1 MMLIKPPL
9 ALLSAA
15 TLAGVFPCSAQ
26 PAAKPEGGEPRPVQ
40 IAPTLTLGLRVRQ
53 VQAKLAV
60 APVVVI
66 TRDTASYVEA
76 VSMWR
81 VTSRFPVLIDDGTPG
96 ARENI
101 ARFVRAF
108 KPEKVVRFASKSASR
123 GNGTADPAAVE
134 SAVGR
139 AWSTLP
145 LTEAKAFDRTAV
157 LAQWKA
163 LQLTPPGIVV
173 AATDDP
179 AWTAAL
185 ALSAGHGQPIFWTTS
200 SRRLDAAF
208 TVAEVE
214 KLEKSIE
221 TFAEGT
227 GYAWKALG
235 DDLDAVTL
243 CTAMQ
248 QTITGTSVGV
258 MATTD
263 RVGRQAAGPRR
274 WAWGSQIFG
283 TSAVAAYRAMTALY
297 LPTTAK
303 EAWIFD
309 SYPDS
314 PGWNAYGGKATEDAL
329 KALGWT
335 VKGVRTSGGGI
346 DAWREEIA
354 KPIDAAMIFVNTKG
368 EKHQFHLAYGT
379 GTLAEVPFLTVP
391 SLVNFVHS
399 YSAQF
404 VGTRDTLAGRWLDRG
419 AAGYI
424 GSVDEPQLSGFVPTP
439 VVATRLAAG
448 IPLAAAA
455 RYDDAPPHKITIIG
469 DALWTVGGAPIPK
482 APPAAI
488 PSFEGAID
496 LSEEV
501 KSLVRSDLA
510 EGVWSLVML
519 GRDAEASRLAAA
531 LATTEAGQ
539 WNAAAAVAGAS
550 SLFRVGRTADLR
562 TLVKRIPKDLLAKH
576 PEIVEMAR

>member
-1 MMLIKPPL
+1 MRTHLAFGSIAAVILTSSLAAAFQPP
-9 ALLSAA
+9 AR
-15 TLAGVFPCSAQ
+15 
-26 PAAKPEGGEPRPVQ
+26 PAAEE
-40 IAPTLTLGLRVRQ
+40 IAPSLKLGMRVRQ

-66 TRDTASYVEA
+66 VRDTTSYVEA
-76 VSMWR
+76 VGMWR
-81 VTSRFPVLIDDGTPG
+81 LTVRFPVLIDDGTPN

-101 ARFVRAF
+101 ARFVRGF
-108 KPEKVVRFASKSASR
+108 KPEKVLRYASKTPDRS
-123 GNGTADPAAVE
+123 NGVADPAAVE

-139 AWSTLP
+139 AWSMAP
-145 LTEAKAFDRTAV
+145 ATETKTFDRAAV
-157 LAQWKA
+157 IAEWKA
-163 LQLTPPGIVV
+163 LQLTPPGVVV
-173 AATDDP
+173 AAVDDP

-185 ALSAGHGQPIFWTTS
+185 ALSAGRGQPIFWTAST
-200 SRRLDAAF
+200 RRLDAAF

-227 GYAWKALG
+227 GYSWKGLG
-235 DDLDAVTL
+235 DDLEAVTL

-248 QTITGTSVGV
+248 QTIAGTAVGV

-263 RVGRQAAGPRR
+263 RIGRQAPGPKR
-274 WAWGSQIFG
+274 WAWGSQISG
-283 TSAVAAYRAMTALY
+283 STAGSAYRAMTALF

-303 EAWIFD
+303 DAWIFD

-314 PGWNAYGGKATEDAL
+314 PGWNAYAGKATEDAL
-329 KALGWT
+329 KALGWS
-335 VKGVRTSGGGI
+335 VKGVRTPSGGI
-346 DAWREEIA
+346 DAWRQEIA
-354 KPIDAAMIFVNTKG
+354 KPIDATMIFVNTKG
-368 EKHQFHLAYGT
+368 EKHQFHLASGT
-379 GTLAEVPFLTVP
+379 GTLADVPFLNVP
-391 SLVNFVHS
+391 SVVNFVHS

-404 VGTRDTLAGRWLDRG
+404 VGTRETLAGRWLDRG
-419 AAGYI
+419 AAGYV

-439 VVATRLAAG
+439 AVAARLAAG

-469 DALWTVGGAPIPK
+469 DALWTLGGIAIPK

-488 PSFEGAID
+488 PSMEGAVD

-501 KSLVRSDLA
+501 KGLIRSDLA
-510 EGVWSLVML
+510 EGVWLLVML
-519 GRDAEASRLAAA
+519 GRDADASRLAAA

-550 SLFRVGRTADLR
+550 SLFRTGRANELR
-562 TLVKRIPKDLLAKH
+562 TLVKRIPKDQLAKH
-576 PEIVEMAR
+576 PEILEMAR